1 MMKIA
6 LSLIFAIVTLSYS
19 SAHAKPFVFACEPE
33 WASLANEIGQDLITS
48 YSATSG
54 IQDPHYIRAR
64 PSLMSRIRKAD
75 LLVCSGAGLESGWLP
90 LLLQKA
96 SANVQTGQTGHLLVA
111 EYVALLD
118 KPERI
123 DRSMGDVHPEG
134 NPHIHL
140 DPNNI
145 EVAAHL
151 VTERL
156 SEIDPEH
163 IDYYRRNLESFL
175 KKWQL
180 STTKWQDLGNQLRG
194 KSVISHHKSFSYLM
208 SFLKINSIGFI
219 EEKPGISPSSK
230 HLAKLVETAE
240 KQDVLAVIMTP
251 YDPTAPSEWLSE
263 KTGLSTLTLPFTV
276 GGTPKATNLF
286 ELMDETLNQLNSVLE
301 NR

>member
-1 MMKIA
+1 MTKTL
-6 LSLIFAIVTLSYS
+6 LSLVFAIVTFGYS
-19 SAHAKPFVFACEPE
+19 SAYAKPFVFACEPE
-33 WASLANEIGQDLITS
+33 WASLANEIGDDLITS
-48 YSATSG
+48 YSATTG

-96 SANVQTGQTGHLLVA
+96 SANVQPGKPGHLLIA
-111 EYVALLD
+111 EHVALLD

-140 DPNNI
+140 DPDNI
-145 EVAAHL
+145 EIAAQL

-156 SEIDPEH
+156 SEIDPDNADH
-163 IDYYRRNLESFL
+163 YRENLESFL
-175 KKWQL
+175 EKWQINKQ
-180 STTKWQDLGNQLRG
+180 KWKGRGKQLRG
-194 KSVISHHKSFSYLM
+194 KSVISHHKSFDYLT
-208 SFLKINSIGFI
+208 SFLEINTIGLI

-230 HLAKLVETAE
+230 HLAKLVQTAE
-240 KQDVLAVIMTP
+240 KQDVLTIIRSP
-251 YDPTAPSEWLSE
+251 YDPAAPAEWLSE
-263 KTGLSTLTLPFTV
+263 KTALPTVVLPYTV
-276 GGTPKATNLF
+276 GGMPEVTDLF
-286 ELMDETLNQLNSVLE
+286 DLMDETLIQLISTLE

>member
-1 MMKIA
+1 MTKTL
-6 LSLIFAIVTLSYS
+6 LSLVFAIVTFGYS
-19 SAHAKPFVFACEPE
+19 SAYAKPFVFACEPE

-48 YSATSG
+48 YSATTG

-96 SANVQTGQTGHLLVA
+96 SASVQPGKSGYLLIA
-111 EYVALLD
+111 EHVALLD
-118 KPERI
+118 KPEQI

-140 DPNNI
+140 DPDNI
-145 EVAAHL
+145 EIAARLVA
-151 VTERL
+151 ERL

-163 IDYYRRNLESFL
+163 IDHYQKNLESFL
-175 KKWQL
+175 EKWQINKQ
-180 STTKWQDLGNQLRG
+180 KWKDRGKQLRG
-194 KSVISHHKSFSYLM
+194 KSVISHHKSFSYLT
-208 SFLKINSIGFI
+208 SFLEINTIGLI

-230 HLAKLVETAE
+230 HLAKLVQTAE
-240 KQDVLAVIMTP
+240 KQDVLTIIRTP
-251 YDPTAPSEWLSE
+251 YDPTAPSEWLSD
-263 KTGLSTLTLPFTV
+263 KTGLSTVMLPFTV
-276 GGTPKATNLF
+276 GGTPKVRNLF
-286 ELMDETLNQLNSVLE
+286 ELMDETLIRLISALE